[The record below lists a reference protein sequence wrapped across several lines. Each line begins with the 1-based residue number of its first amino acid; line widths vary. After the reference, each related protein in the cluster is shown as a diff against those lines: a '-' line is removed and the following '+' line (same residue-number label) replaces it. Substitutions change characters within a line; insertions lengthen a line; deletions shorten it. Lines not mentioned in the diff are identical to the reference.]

1 MQVNYL
7 AIAVGVVVA
16 VLFSA
21 VYYFLLNKQVVSL
34 RATKLNKDEDVRT
47 TATPN
52 KIIIE
57 LVRTFVLALV
67 MAYAIQLLNLLYLNQ
82 SILLALWLWI
92 GFPVVFLVG
101 LVIHEHFPGRLA
113 AIHAG
118 DWIVKLLILA
128 TILTLWR

>member
-7 AIAVGVVVA
+7 AITVGVVVA

-21 VYYFLLNKQVVSL
+21 VYYFLLNKQVVAL
-34 RATKLNKDEDVRT
+34 RATKLKKNEDVRT

-67 MAYAIQLLNLLYLNQ
+67 LAYAIQLLNLLYLNQ
-82 SILLALWLWI
+82 AALLALWLWI
-92 GFPVVFLVG
+92 GFPAVFLTG

-113 AIHAG
+113 IIHAG
-118 DWIVKLLILA
+118 DWIAKLLILA
-128 TILTLWR
+128 IILTLWR

>member
-7 AIAVGVVVA
+7 AIAVGVVLA
-16 VLFSA
+16 VVFSA
-21 VYYFLLNKQVVSL
+21 VYYFILNKQVVAL
-34 RATKLNKDEDVRT
+34 RATKRSKDEDVRT

-67 MAYAIQLLNLLYLNQ
+67 IAYAIQLLNLQQFNQ
-82 SILLALWLWI
+82 AILISFWLWI

-101 LVIHEHFPGRLA
+101 LVTHEHFPGRLA

-118 DWIVKLLILA
+118 DWIAKLLILA